1 VSSSYKRIML
11 GSSPNKKVV
20 KKVRVAEVKPS
31 QLDRL
36 KEELRT
42 MDSVKLSTTLQ
53 KDYNA
58 S

>member
-1 VSSSYKRIML
+1 ML

-58 S
+58 R

>member
-1 VSSSYKRIML
+1 MSSSYKRIML

-20 KKVRVAEVKPS
+20 KKVRVVEVKPS

-42 MDSVKLSTTLQ
+42 MDSVKLSTT
-53 KDYNA
+53 
-58 S
+58 